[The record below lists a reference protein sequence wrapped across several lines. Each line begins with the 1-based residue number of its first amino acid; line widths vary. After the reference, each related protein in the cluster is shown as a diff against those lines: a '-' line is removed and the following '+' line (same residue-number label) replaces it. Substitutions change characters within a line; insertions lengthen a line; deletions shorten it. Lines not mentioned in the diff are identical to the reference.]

1 MWQGLIRIQNRQA
14 LHFDVQKRDAEK
26 PPNSTEWQFTMVH
39 NRKMM
44 DLAII
49 NVTRL
54 N

>member
-1 MWQGLIRIQNRQA
+1 MSICSESKSA
-14 LHFDVQKRDAEK
+14 VVEFSDPDSAER
-26 PPNSTEWQFTMVH
+26 FTKVH